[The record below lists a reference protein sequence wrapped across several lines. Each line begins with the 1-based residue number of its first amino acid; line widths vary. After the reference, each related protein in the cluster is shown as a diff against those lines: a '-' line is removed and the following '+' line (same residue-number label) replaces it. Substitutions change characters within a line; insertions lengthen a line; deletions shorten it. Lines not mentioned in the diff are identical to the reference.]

1 MDRLDALDQA
11 RSEFDRRLRAVEAE
25 QWSFETPCAGWT
37 VRDVVNH
44 VVGGNRMAVALLAGA
59 SRDEARAARDL
70 DALGDDPVAAFVP
83 SADELAASFAAPG
96 ARDRICHHGVG
107 DIPGEQLLGFRTADY
122 ALHAWD
128 LAPAIGADEQ
138 LDDALVEGLWQ
149 AMSPMAP
156 MIGGSGQF
164 GTGPSGDLGAD
175 APLQAR
181 LLDLSGRRPAP

>member
-1 MDRLDALDQA
+1 MDRLDTLDQA
-11 RSEFDRRLRAVEAE
+11 RSEFERQLRAVEPE
-25 QWSFETPCAGWT
+25 QWSLETPCAGWT

-59 SRDEARAARDL
+59 SRDEAGAFRGV
-70 DALGDDPVAAFVP
+70 DALGDDPMAAFVR
-83 SADELAASFAAPG
+83 SADDLAASFAAPG

-128 LAPAIGADEQ
+128 LARAIGADEQ
-138 LDDALVEGLWQ
+138 LNEGVVEELWQ
-149 AMSPMAP
+149 VMSPMAP

-164 GTGPSGDLGAD
+164 GTGPSGDLDAD

-181 LLDLSGRRPAP
+181 LLDLSGRRPSP

>member
-1 MDRLDALDQA
+1 MDGLDSLDRA
-11 RSEFDRRLRAVEAE
+11 RSEFERRLRAVEVE
-25 QWSFETPCAGWT
+25 QWSLDTPCAGWT

-59 SRDEARAARDL
+59 SRDEARAARGV
-70 DALGDDPVAAFVP
+70 DALGDDPIAAFEP

-128 LAPAIGADEQ
+128 LARAIGGDEQ
-138 LDDALVEGLWQ
+138 LDDALVEELWQ
-149 AMSPMAP
+149 VMSPMAP

-164 GTGPSGDLGAD
+164 GTGPSGDLDAD

>member
-1 MDRLDALDQA
+1 MDGLDSLDRA
-11 RSEFDRRLRAVEAE
+11 RSEFERRLRAVETE
-25 QWSFETPCAGWT
+25 QWSFDTPCAGWT

-44 VVGGNRMAVALLAGA
+44 VVGGNHMAVALLAGA
-59 SRDEARAARDL
+59 SRDEARAVRGVDG
-70 DALGDDPVAAFVP
+70 LGDDPIAAFVP

-122 ALHAWD
+122 ALHGWD
-128 LAPAIGADEQ
+128 VARAIGGDEQ
-138 LDDALVEGLWQ
+138 LDDAVVEELWLV
-149 AMSPMAP
+149 MSPMAP

-164 GTGPSGDLGAD
+164 GTGPSGDLDAD